1 MRPVVGGLMVLFLV
15 PLSAQLQPST
25 PETAIDE
32 ISRLLSQPGV
42 YLDSLTATPRLVRV
56 NPVVAKEIDV
66 RVKRDE
72 EPVVAQYPCARAPV
86 RSASIEP
93 VFYLYKNRPE
103 MFYSSKGKLD
113 VWLVTLEPQADNRRL
128 RLGTAKPAPRGGSQ

>member
-1 MRPVVGGLMVLFLV
+1 MRPLVGGLMVLFLV
-15 PLSAQLQPST
+15 PLSAQLRPST
-25 PETAIDE
+25 PETAVVDE

-72 EPVVAQYPCARAPV
+72 EPVVAQYPGARASV

-93 VFYLYKNRPE
+93 IFYLYKNSPRC
-103 MFYSSKGKLD
+103 SI
-113 VWLVTLEPQADNRRL
+113 
-128 RLGTAKPAPRGGSQ
+128 PARGRSTCGCEA